1 MTTQAQ
7 RIYTH
12 LQIWGSITNKQANED
27 YGIRHLP
34 SVIRDIK
41 KKYGV
46 EFRKERIT
54 GEHNRFGDAV
64 WYDVYFLKSEGD
76 RAYACNE

>member
-1 MTTQAQ
+1 MTSQSE

-12 LQIWGSITNKQANED
+12 LRIFGTITNAQAHND

-46 EFRKERIT
+46 EIT
-54 GEHNRFGDAV
+54 TKWETGTNRFNEKCR
-64 WYDVYFLKSEGD
+64 WEVYSLNEQKS
-76 RAYACNE
+76 A

>member
-1 MTTQAQ
+1 MTSQSE
-7 RIYTH
+7 RIYNH
-12 LQIWGSITNKQANED
+12 LQIFGTITNAQAHND

-46 EFRKERIT
+46 EISTKWES
-54 GEHNRFGDAV
+54 GKNRFNEKCR
-64 WYDVYFLKSEGD
+64 WEVYSLNEKKS
-76 RAYACNE
+76 A

>member
-1 MTTQAQ
+1 MTSQSE

-12 LQIWGSITNKQANED
+12 LQIFGTITNKQAHDD

-41 KKYGV
+41 KKYNV
-46 EFRKERIT
+46 EIFTKWES
-54 GEHNRFGDAV
+54 GKNRFNENCR
-64 WYDVYFLKSEGD
+64 WEVYSLYEQKT
-76 RAYACNE
+76 A

>member
-1 MTTQAQ
+1 MTSQSE

-12 LQIWGSITNKQANED
+12 LRIFGTITNAQAHND

-41 KKYGV
+41 KKYV
-46 EFRKERIT
+46 SIVQMIT
-54 GEHNRFGDAV
+54 AQIT
-64 WYDVYFLKSEGD
+64 
-76 RAYACNE
+76 

>member
-1 MTTQAQ
+1 MTSQSE

-12 LQIWGSITNKQANED
+12 LQAFGTITNAQAHND

-41 KKYGV
+41 KLYNIPIYDWWEKGV
-46 EFRKERIT
+46 
-54 GEHNRFGDAV
+54 NRFNEKCQ
-64 WYDVYFLKSEGD
+64 WKVYSLYEQKQKT
-76 RAYACNE
+76 A